1 MQKKLN
7 VMVAVAEEDDFEMF
21 LSEIAE
27 ADPEIE
33 LVEKMLAK
41 RYSAMKKSGKYL
53 DFKYGQV
60 FDSAH

>member
-1 MQKKLN
+1 
-7 VMVAVAEEDDFEMF
+7 MVAVAEEDNFDMF

-41 RYSAMKKSGKYL
+41 RYSANKKSGKHL
-53 DFKYGQV
+53 DYKYDQV
-60 FDSAH
+60 YDSAH